1 MRNLMYN
8 KTSFVN
14 KFYRNIFWMETV
26 MASLK
31 YLTTIC
37 TLKQAPGGVL
47 EYIGCLKNTDCKYL

>member
-14 KFYRNIFWMETV
+14 KFYQNIFWVETV
-26 MASLK
+26 IASLK

-37 TLKQAPGGVL
+37 TLKLAPGRVL
-47 EYIGCLKNTDCKYL
+47 EYIFII